1 MSSFVRRP
9 RFDEPDGSGGTMDA
23 GRRTTSPQ
31 LFLQSPLQK
40 LQFSGEKSQYLWV
53 FSLGMPFAKGRG
65 MEVVKKFATE
75 GVMGVLGHPFLPY
88 VAVLFALLRSL

>member
-1 MSSFVRRP
+1 
-9 RFDEPDGSGGTMDA
+9 
-23 GRRTTSPQ
+23 
-31 LFLQSPLQK
+31 
-40 LQFSGEKSQYLWV
+40 
-53 FSLGMPFAKGRG
+53 MPFAKGKG